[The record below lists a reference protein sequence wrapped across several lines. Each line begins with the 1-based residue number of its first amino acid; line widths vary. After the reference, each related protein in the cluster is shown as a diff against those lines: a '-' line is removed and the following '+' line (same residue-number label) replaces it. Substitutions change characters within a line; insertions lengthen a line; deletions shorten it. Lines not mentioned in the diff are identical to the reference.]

1 MDSKLFAELISKEID
16 NYLVHRYYAGKKF
29 TYTEM
34 KDIALFTAG
43 KVMELVKKDMLGNKQ

>member
-1 MDSKLFAELISKEID
+1 MDSKLFAELIGKEID

-43 KVMELVKKDMLGNKQ
+43 KVMELVKKDMLDNKQ